1 MQNKELIMH
10 PTVSIVA
17 GIYFPPELCF
27 RRFLDA
33 CLNQTLTNLEFIL
46 ILDSPLDKQS
56 REILKEYTDKFEEN
70 KNHFRIIE
78 NPTNLGVVDTY
89 IKGCE
94 LAESDILLIVDSD
107 DFFDNDLI
115 SQMYT
120 YFIDMQ
126 LDFLA
131 PRILMSYL
139 GELDVFYALNNND
152 DPDDTGIMFKKELL
166 STCPDFARYINYT
179 SIKTLKQNS
188 LYRVDTLPLYLGSFY
203 YYTITNRSAT
213 SCFILQDT
221 QDIPKSREYDEY
233 KQGVINF
240 IETFFSNTLGKKIKF
255 TDYSIPELKTL
266 AMQYLDVDNYL
277 KNDFTYEEL
286 KGI

>member
-10 PTVSIVA
+10 PIVSIVA

-70 KNHFRIIE
+70 KNSFRIIE

-166 STCPDFARYINYT
+166 NTCSDFARYINYT
-179 SIKTLKQNS
+179 SIKTLKQNT
-188 LYRVDTLPLYLGSFY
+188 LYKVDTLPLYLGSFY

-213 SCFILQDT
+213 SSFILQDT

-266 AMQYLDVDNYL
+266 AMQYLDVDNCL

>member
-10 PTVSIVA
+10 PIVSIVA

-70 KNHFRIIE
+70 KNSFRIIE

-94 LAESDILLIVDSD
+94 LAESDTLLIVDSD

-166 STCPDFARYINYT
+166 NTCPDFARYINYT
-179 SIKTLKQNS
+179 SIKTLKQNT
-188 LYRVDTLPLYLGSFY
+188 LYKVDTLPLYLGSFY

-213 SCFILQDT
+213 SSFILQDT

-266 AMQYLDVDNYL
+266 AMQYLDVDNCL